1 MHQATYRGMMG
12 SDIIG
17 QALWAAQCGSNP
29 GASTADFFLLC
40 APSEMNGLHIDVW
53 YPVLIIQPWLNLSG
67 VRYCPL
73 LAGRKSE

>member
-1 MHQATYRGMMG
+1 MTLLGKLYGPHSAEVTQEP
-12 SDIIG
+12 
-17 QALWAAQCGSNP
+17 AQQ
-29 GASTADFFLLC
+29 TFFLY

-73 LAGRKSE
+73 LAGR